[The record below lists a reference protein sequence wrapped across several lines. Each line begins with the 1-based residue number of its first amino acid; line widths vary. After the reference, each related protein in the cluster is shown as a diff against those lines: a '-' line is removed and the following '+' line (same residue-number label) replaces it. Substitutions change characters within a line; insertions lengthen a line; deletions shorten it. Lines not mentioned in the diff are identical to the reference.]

1 MEKGADR
8 RRENLSTINKIILL
22 IFKKDGQAPGRNLIF
37 ILRVNRS
44 AADQN
49 PYL

>member
-1 MEKGADR
+1 MEKGVDR
-8 RRENLSTINKIILL
+8 RRENLSMANKITLL
-22 IFKKDGQAPGRNLIF
+22 IFKKDGQIPGRDLVLILK
-37 ILRVNRS
+37 INRS